1 MRTRCDLVGIHEHYL
16 LNLYVSTTQLVKSST
31 DASKVYSTTDCA
43 AADLRLVLF
52 VSRRNC
58 VQIRFGLVHGLH
70 FELEEAA
77 E

>member
-1 MRTRCDLVGIHEHYL
+1 MGIHEHYL

-31 DASKVYSTTDCA
+31 DASKVYTTTDYA
-43 AADLRLVLF
+43 VVDLQSALF
-52 VSRRNC
+52 VSSRNC
-58 VQIRFGLVHGLH
+58 VQIRFCLVHGLK